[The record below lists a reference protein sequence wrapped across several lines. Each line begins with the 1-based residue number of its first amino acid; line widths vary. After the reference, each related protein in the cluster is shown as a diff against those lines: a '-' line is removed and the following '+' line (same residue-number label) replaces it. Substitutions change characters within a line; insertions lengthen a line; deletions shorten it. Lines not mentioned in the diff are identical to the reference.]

1 MLRVVCGRFA
11 ALTSPFNCEN
21 KLEWINRDSFLQAC
35 SWTKQTPDNKVGKCR
50 FFLSSRFSSMEKF
63 AYNPQSNT
71 PNLLH
76 TLWSELVAVQS
87 YLWGKLCLNGSHHLW
102 WLRLHK
108 LFICILAIWA
118 RIFSLLWK
126 KRTRIRC
133 ESKHC
138 HPTKCRTLVS
148 VMRSAKPQS
157 KFASFT
163 TSHLRWFGKQRWI
176 GIISSERFILNAVND
191 GSQRGR
197 QIALPKSSNY
207 FCTICHNIVLV
218 RLICE
223 IRFVILFFF
232 PPSPFSLI
240 LLFTFLSF
248 LPACVRSSDSLF
260 LLFLALLP
268 HC

>member
-1 MLRVVCGRFA
+1 MNQQRLLFA
-11 ALTSPFNCEN
+11 GLQSDQTS
-21 KLEWINRDSFLQAC
+21 SSQ
-35 SWTKQTPDNKVGKCR
+35 QGGKMQI
-50 FFLSSRFSSMEKF
+50 FLSSRFSSMAKF

-138 HPTKCRTLVS
+138 HPTKYRTLVS

-163 TSHLRWFGKQRWI
+163 TSYSDDL
-176 GIISSERFILNAVND
+176 VNN
-191 GSQRGR
+191 G
-197 QIALPKSSNY
+197 
-207 FCTICHNIVLV
+207 
-218 RLICE
+218 E
-223 IRFVILFFF
+223 
-232 PPSPFSLI
+232 
-240 LLFTFLSF
+240 
-248 LPACVRSSDSLF
+248 
-260 LLFLALLP
+260 LA
-268 HC
+268 